1 MTCKIYYQPETDGG
15 SSFYKGGSD
24 IYAEIEY
31 DMFEEM
37 EGEFDRANFVLK
49 ETKKMTPS
57 DYDNGKFLYDL
68 TLDYPYG
75 AFNVKL
81 TYAKKVTKEDEI

>member
-1 MTCKIYYQPETDGG
+1 
-15 SSFYKGGSD
+15 
-24 IYAEIEY
+24 
-31 DMFEEM
+31 
-37 EGEFDRANFVLK
+37 
-49 ETKKMTPS
+49 MTPS

-81 TYAKKVTKEDEI
+81 TYAKKVTKEDEIQ